1 MPHLLVKRL
10 RGCVRQQAPGP
21 MTDLLTVIRCPDLT
35 PPEGV
40 WENIKNGMGN
50 LAAGN
55 AGELAAIVRARAAV
69 AARR

>member
-1 MPHLLVKRL
+1 M
-10 RGCVRQQAPGP
+10 
-21 MTDLLTVIRCPDLT
+21 
-35 PPEGV
+35 
-40 WENIKNGMGN
+40 KNGMGN